1 MQRLSVLLP
10 TPNGCYD
17 YLSAQDLPVGQIVQV
32 PFGRR
37 TVWGVVWDSPID
49 PSIPE
54 SRLKSILPIRDWPC
68 LPTQTVRFVNWVAG
82 YTLSP
87 AGMVLKMAMVPDWDK
102 LSKKPLIFEEPSPRA
117 GTVTFSEAQA
127 AAVRELCRRRAFSV
141 TLLDGVTGSG
151 KTEVYFEAIA
161 NALEGAGQVL
171 VLLPE
176 ITLTGAWLARFQA
189 RFGVKPAVWHSALT
203 PKQRRDTWQ
212 AVLNGQARV
221 VVGARSALFLP
232 FRKLNLIVVD
242 EEHDPSYK
250 QEEGILYQARDMA
263 VVRAKIADAPV
274 ILASATPSVETV
286 CNVREGRYHHVILP
300 ERFSG
305 AVFPEIR
312 IVDMRHRDK
321 GSQTFISE
329 ELKRLIAEKYQAGEQ
344 SLLFLNR
351 RGYAPLNLCRACG
364 HRIQCPHCA
373 GWLVEHRQ
381 KGRLMCHHCGY
392 TRPIPTVC
400 PACGEK
406 DSLVSCGPGVERIQ
420 EEVQR
425 FFPDAR
431 SVVITSET
439 MADPERF
446 AELTRQ
452 VLNNEVDILIGTQ
465 ILAKGHNFPNLTLVG
480 VIDADMGLAG
490 GDLRAGERTFQLLH
504 QVMGRAGRAQK
515 QGLAILQSYN
525 PDNLIIRALQKN
537 DRSAFLNEEIE
548 TRRALSMPPFGRL
561 AGLIVSATN
570 QAEAYRVA
578 GDLAKTAPADKGVT
592 VLGPVPA
599 PIPLL
604 REKYRFRLLVRA
616 DKQVRLQNS
625 IRRWLARQ
633 KIPAR
638 VDVRLDIDPYSFF

>member
-17 YLSAQDLPVGQIVQV
+17 YLSAQDLPVGQVVQI

-37 TVWGVVWDSPID
+37 TAWGVVWDSPID
-49 PSIPE
+49 PSIPD
-54 SRLKSILPIRDWPC
+54 SRLKSILPIQDYPC
-68 LPTQTVRFVNWVAG
+68 LPKQTVKFVDWVAG

-87 AGMVLKMAMVPDWDK
+87 VGMVLKMAMVPDWDK
-102 LSKKPLIFEEPSPRA
+102 TSKKPLTFEDPSPRA
-117 GTVTFSEAQA
+117 GTVTFSEAQV
-127 AAVRELCRRRAFSV
+127 AAVRELCQQRGFSV

-161 NALEGAGQVL
+161 KALEGSGQIL

-176 ITLTGAWLARFQA
+176 ITLTGAWLGRFQA

-232 FRKLNLIVVD
+232 FQKLDLIVVD

-263 VVRAKIADAPV
+263 VVRGKIADAPV

-286 CNVREGRYHHVILP
+286 CNVREGRYRHVILP

-312 IVDMRHRDK
+312 IADMRRRDK

-425 FFPDAR
+425 FFPNAR

-446 AELTRQ
+446 TELTRQ

-525 PDNLIIRALQKN
+525 PDNLIIQALQKN

-561 AGLIVSATN
+561 AGLIVSAAN
-570 QAEAYRVA
+570 QTEAYRVA

-616 DKQVRLQNS
+616 DKQVRLQNI
-625 IRRWLARQ
+625 IRHWLARQ
-633 KIPAR
+633 KIPAK